1 MKIHIHRHYLV
12 QIVTL
17 FSMIAFVSSCRMS
30 YSFRTASIDYNLTKT
45 LSIGHFINQ
54 APLVYPPLEQRFNE
68 EMKDMF
74 TRNTRLQLVNQNAD
88 MEIEGEIVGYEL
100 TPLAVQEDAFASETR
115 LTMTV
120 RMRFRNNKIDA
131 PEVQETI
138 SANRTFSSNT
148 IFDTVQDQ
156 LINELIDEI
165 VDQIFN
171 ATMANW

>member
-1 MKIHIHRHYLV
+1 MSKKILFLL
-12 QIVTL
+12 TL
-17 FSMIAFVSSCRMS
+17 TLMASSCRIS
-30 YSFRTASIDYNLTKT
+30 YSFRTASIDYELTKT
-45 LSIGHFINQ
+45 LMIAHFVNQ

-74 TRNTRLQLVNQNAD
+74 TRNTRLQLVTQNGD

-100 TPLAVQEDAFASETR
+100 TPMAVQEDAFASETK

-120 RMRFRNNKIDA
+120 RMRFRNNKSDA
-131 PEVQETI
+131 PEMEERI

-148 IFDTVQDQ
+148 IFDSVQDQ
-156 LINELIDEI
+156 LIGELIDEI

>member
-1 MKIHIHRHYLV
+1 MMKKI
-12 QIVTL
+12 L
-17 FSMIAFVSSCRMS
+17 FLLILSMMASSCRIS
-30 YSFRTASIDYNLTKT
+30 YSFRTASINYDLTKT
-45 LSIGHFINQ
+45 LYIGHFVNQ

-74 TRNTRLQLVNQNAD
+74 TRNTRLQLVNQNGD

-120 RMRFRNNKIDA
+120 RMRFRNNKTDA
-131 PEVQETI
+131 PEIEERI

-148 IFDTVQDQ
+148 VFDNVQDQ
-156 LINELIDEI
+156 LMGELIEEI

>member
-1 MKIHIHRHYLV
+1 MNINIHKHYFVKIVIL
-12 QIVTL
+12 L
-17 FSMIAFVSSCRMS
+17 AMICIVSSCRMS
-30 YSFRTASIDYNLTKT
+30 YTFRTASIDYDLTKT
-45 LSIGHFINQ
+45 LYIGHFINQ

-74 TRNTRLQLVNQNAD
+74 TRNTRLQLVNQNGD
-88 MEIEGEIVGYEL
+88 MEIEGEIVGYAL

-120 RMRFRNNKIDA
+120 RMRFRNNKIDV
-131 PEVQETI
+131 PEREETL
-138 SANRTFSSNT
+138 SANRTFPSNT
-148 IFDTVQDQ
+148 VFDTVQDQ

>member
-1 MKIHIHRHYLV
+1 MKRAKYTFFIL
-12 QIVTL
+12 L
-17 FSMIAFVSSCRMS
+17 MFVASSCRIS
-30 YSFRTASIDYNLTKT
+30 YSFRTASIDYELTKT
-45 LSIGHFINQ
+45 LSIGHFVNQ

-68 EMKDMF
+68 EMADMF
-74 TRNTRLQLVNQNAD
+74 TKNTRLQLVQQNAD
-88 MEIEGEIVGYEL
+88 MEIEGEIVGYQL

-120 RMRFRNNKIDA
+120 RMRFRNNKTNA
-131 PEVQETI
+131 PNIEETI

-148 IFDTVQDQ
+148 VFDTVQDQ

>member
-1 MKIHIHRHYLV
+1 MMMKKILFLLTL
-12 QIVTL
+12 IV
-17 FSMIAFVSSCRMS
+17 MASSCKMS
-30 YSFRTASIDYNLTKT
+30 YSFRTASIDYELTKT
-45 LSIGHFINQ
+45 LMIAHFVNQ

-74 TRNTRLQLVNQNAD
+74 TRNTRLQLVNQNGD

-115 LTMTV
+115 LTITV
-120 RMRFRNNKIDA
+120 RMRFRNNKTDA
-131 PEVQETI
+131 PEIEERI

-148 IFDTVQDQ
+148 IFDSVQDR
-156 LINELIDEI
+156 LMGELIKEI

>member
-1 MKIHIHRHYLV
+1 MMKKI
-12 QIVTL
+12 L
-17 FSMIAFVSSCRMS
+17 FLLILSVMASSCRIS
-30 YSFRTASIDYNLTKT
+30 YSSRTASIDYELTKT
-45 LSIGHFINQ
+45 LMIAHFVNQ

-74 TRNTRLQLVNQNAD
+74 TRNTRLQLVNQNGD

-100 TPLAVQEDAFASETR
+100 TPLAVQEDAFASETK

-120 RMRFRNNKIDA
+120 RMRFRNNKTDA
-131 PEVQETI
+131 PQIEERI

-148 IFDTVQDQ
+148 VFDSVQDQ
-156 LINELIDEI
+156 LMGELIEEI

>member
-1 MKIHIHRHYLV
+1 MIMKKI
-12 QIVTL
+12 L
-17 FSMIAFVSSCRMS
+17 FLLILSLITSSCRIS
-30 YSFRTASIDYNLTKT
+30 YSFRTASIDYELTKT
-45 LSIGHFINQ
+45 LMIAHFVNQ

-74 TRNTRLQLVNQNAD
+74 TRNTRLQLVNQNGD

-100 TPLAVQEDAFASETR
+100 TPLAVQEDAFASETK

-120 RMRFRNNKIDA
+120 RMRFRNNKTDA
-131 PEVQETI
+131 PQIEERI

-148 IFDTVQDQ
+148 VFDSVQDQ
-156 LINELIDEI
+156 LMGELIEEI